1 MPYIVKYFEILV
13 NSGLFLTPHKTAFG
27 FHQSPIIFQKHLSNI
42 ETTKGRGKSHFH
54 FHTKNTNQH
63 EICYVDDLL
72 FYDSENDI
80 LFCDSEV
87 YSESGSSRKEYQQS
101 ICLETVLYDGL
112 FRQGK
117 AHGGGKIK
125 YPNGETYVS
134 INKGE
139 ASASKSF
146 EETNTATLDN
156 EFPKGKSAEDD
167 EEAASIADATEAEKA
182 PEKTIPL
189 VFRKLLSFSQL
200 EYLFV
205 WRCLPTAVPWQ
216 QMVLMTWKRLNIA
229 RYRK

>member
-87 YSESGSSRKEYQQS
+87 YSESGSSRKEYQLS
-101 ICLETVLYDGL
+101 ICLEIVLYDGL

-125 YPNGETYVS
+125 YPNGATYDGEFEHGKAHEGEHHN
-134 INKGE
+134 NK
-139 ASASKSF
+139 KH
-146 EETNTATLDN
+146 
-156 EFPKGKSAEDD
+156 GKLQRLCGMLR
-167 EEAASIADATEAEKA
+167 
-182 PEKTIPL
+182 IPL
-189 VFRKLLSFSQL
+189 VFRKLLKVYVHFLKFDPKEAVSLYQSLLQRYGIFIRPSKPRQKNYTKVL
-200 EYLFV
+200 EILIH
-205 WRCLPTAVPWQ
+205 
-216 QMVLMTWKRLNIA
+216 LM
-229 RYRK
+229 